1 MRLHVLETWAKR
13 ESVPHRR
20 DPRAKI
26 LLLLVFLVCVA
37 AAPLRVWLAGFAIFG
52 VAAIAAARLPLW
64 GVLSRAAVIFPFTL
78 TFAAITWLDGNPLK
92 ALGMMAKSYISAVAA
107 LTLVSTTTL
116 PDLLRGM
123 ELLGMPAILVR
134 VIQFLYRYLFVL
146 VDQGYRM
153 RQAALCR
160 GNGWPSAAGALTVLF
175 ARSYGRAEAIQR
187 SMLARG
193 YCGHFPA
200 LSPLRFG
207 AADWLFLAA
216 GAAGPLALCV
226 AGAYEASY

>member
-1 MRLHVLETWAKR
+1 MCSGGAAKSLVGGLCDLRSGSDCSRET
-13 ESVPHRR
+13 P
-20 DPRAKI
+20 
-26 LLLLVFLVCVA
+26 
-37 AAPLRVWLAGFAIFG
+37 
-52 VAAIAAARLPLW
+52 
-64 GVLSRAAVIFPFTL
+64 
-78 TFAAITWLDGNPLK
+78 
-92 ALGMMAKSYISAVAA
+92 ALGSAEPRGSDISIYPHLRGDNVVGRKPAEGPGNDGKKLYLGGGGAYTC
-107 LTLVSTTTL
+107 LHTTL